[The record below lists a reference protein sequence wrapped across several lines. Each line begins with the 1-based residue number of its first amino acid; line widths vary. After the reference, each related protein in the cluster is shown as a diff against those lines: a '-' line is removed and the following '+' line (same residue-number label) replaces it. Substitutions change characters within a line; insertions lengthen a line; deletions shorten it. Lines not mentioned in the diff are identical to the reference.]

1 MGGEEDGRKPGEGEE
16 QERRMV
22 FERRYL
28 DAMAKR
34 VLVHGGV
41 MGSNIQKL
49 NLTAQDYGGPATE
62 GLNDYLAIVKPGVI
76 AGVHRAF
83 LAAGVDVIITCSFRA
98 NRITLAEYGLG
109 GRVLEVTTAAARLA
123 RSAADEFATPDQPRY
138 VIGTIG
144 PTGRLPSADDPE
156 LSNISFDE
164 LADIAREQAVGLIG
178 GGVDALVIETSQD
191 LLELKSAVAGIHSAF
206 AETGKRVPIQAQVT
220 LDTTGRMLLG
230 TDITAVAAIL
240 ERLPVEVIG
249 LNCSTGPE
257 HMREPVRY
265 LCEHTTKFVSVIPN
279 AGLPLNIDGRAVYT
293 LEPEP
298 FARGLAEFAESFG
311 ANVVG
316 GCCGTTPEHLRRLV
330 ELVGGKAPRPRT
342 VTPAPELASA
352 MRAVPMR
359 QVPPPLLIGERLNT
373 QGSRKVKELLLAEDF
388 ETLVRVGREQT
399 EGGAHALDV
408 CTALTERANEADL
421 MRRLV
426 HKLALSVDA
435 PLVIDSTEAA
445 VVEAAL
451 KAAPGRCL
459 INSINLEGGR
469 RRIDSYV
476 PLAKRHGAALIAL
489 TIDEQGMAKTAER
502 KLEIARRIHEIV
514 TGEFGL
520 ATEDLVFDLLT
531 FTLAT
536 GEEEYVRSAVETIEG
551 IRRVKQAL
559 PGAFVSLGVSN
570 VSFGLSPAARA
581 AVNSVFLY
589 HCVQAG
595 LDMAIVNPR
604 QITPYADIPARD
616 RELAEDL
623 IFARRPDALARLIAG
638 FEGAAVRAEAA
649 DESGRL
655 PLAER
660 IAWRVIHRKRENLEA
675 EIDALVQERLQAA
688 GRPAGAQLPN
698 PYSNRIA
705 VEILN
710 TILLPAMKQVGDMF
724 GKGELI
730 LPFVLQSAEAMKHA
744 VAHLEPY
751 LERSGGVTKGKLVL
765 ATVYGDVHDIGK
777 NLVKT
782 ILANNGFTV
791 VDLGKQVPVETIVAK
806 AAEEKADAI
815 GLSALLV
822 STSRQMPL
830 VVQELHRRNA
840 RTPVLIGGAAINR
853 SFGRR
858 ILFAETEQPYAGGVF
873 YCKDA
878 FAGLEAMER
887 LSDPA
892 RREAAIRENLREAQ
906 EDARPAPSRP
916 AAGADVRSEV
926 AGRRFTVPVPPKF
939 GACVLREMPLDLVLD
954 RLDRDE
960 LYRLSWGAK
969 NAHGEEW
976 ERIRRDFS
984 ARLQTMKR
992 EALRNPWLKPQ
1003 GVYGYFPAQSA
1014 GDDLIIY
1021 DPADA
1026 GAYAPR
1032 EITRFTFPRQP
1043 EQEHL
1048 CLADYFAPVD
1058 SGVMDLAVFQVV
1070 TVGREATARFE
1081 NLQAS
1086 DEYSEGYFLHG
1097 LAVQTAE
1104 AAAEYL
1110 HLTILREL
1118 DLPAGRGKRY
1128 SWGYPAIPSLEDHRK
1143 VFDLLPAEKEL
1154 GMALTPAFQL
1164 VPEQSTA
1171 AIVVHHPEAKYF
1183 VVPQAR
1189 RG

>member
-1 MGGEEDGRKPGEGEE
+1 MI
-16 QERRMV
+16 

-28 DAMAKR
+28 DALAQR

-49 NLTAQDYGGPATE
+49 NLTAEDYGGRVTE
-62 GLNDYLAIVKPGVI
+62 GLSDYLTLVKPSVI
-76 AGVHRAF
+76 TGVHRSF
-83 LAAGVDVIITCSFRA
+83 LEVGVDVIITCSFRA
-98 NRITLAEYGLG
+98 NRITLKEYGLEDKVHEIT
-109 GRVLEVTTAAARLA
+109 RAAATLA
-123 RSAADEFATPDQPRY
+123 RRAADEFSTSDKPRF
-138 VIGTIG
+138 VVGTIG
-144 PTGRLPSADDPE
+144 PTGKLPSSEDPE
-156 LSNISFDE
+156 LSNVSFDE
-164 LADIAREQAVGLIG
+164 LVDIAREQAVGLIEG
-178 GGVDALVIETSQD
+178 GSDAIVLETSQD
-191 LLELKSAVAGIHSAF
+191 LLELKASIFGAHKAF

-230 TDITAVAAIL
+230 TDITAVAAVL

-265 LCEHTTKFVSVIPN
+265 LGEHSAKFISAIPN
-279 AGLPLNIDGRAVYT
+279 AGMPLNIDGRAVYT

-298 FARGLAEFAESFG
+298 FARALAEFAEKFG

-316 GCCGTTPEHLRRLV
+316 GCCGTTPEHLKRLV
-330 ELVGGKAPRPRT
+330 ELVGGRPRLQRALT
-342 VTPAPELASA
+342 VAPELSSA
-352 MRAVPMR
+352 MRAVAMR
-359 QVPPPLLIGERLNT
+359 QSPPPLLIGERLNT
-373 QGSRKVKELLLAEDF
+373 QGSRKVKELLLAENF
-388 ETLVRVGREQT
+388 EALAQIGREQT

-408 CTALTERANEADL
+408 CTALTERADEADL
-421 MRRLV
+421 MGRLV

-435 PLVIDSTEAA
+435 PLVVDSTEAA
-445 VVEAAL
+445 VIEAAL
-451 KAAPGRCL
+451 KAAPGRC
-459 INSINLEGGR
+459 IVNSIHLEGGR
-469 RRIDSYV
+469 GRIDSYV
-476 PLAKRHGAALIAL
+476 PLAKAHGAALIAL

-502 KLEIARRIHEIV
+502 KLEAAHRIFEIV

-520 ATEDLVFDLLT
+520 APEDLIFDLLT

-536 GEEEYVRSAVETIEG
+536 GEEEFARSAIETIEG
-551 IRRVKQAL
+551 VRRLKQEL
-559 PGAFVSLGVSN
+559 PGVFTSLGVSN
-570 VSFGLSPAARA
+570 VSFGLAPAARA
-581 AVNSVFLY
+581 VLNSVFLY
-589 HCVQAG
+589 HCVKAG

-604 QITPYADIPARD
+604 QITPYADIPAPQ

-623 IFARRPDALARLIAG
+623 IFNRRNDALSRVIAA
-638 FEGAAVRAEAA
+638 FEGVAAKVEAPDEAA
-649 DESGRL
+649 GL

-660 IAWRVIHRKRENLEA
+660 IPWRIVHRKREHIEE
-675 EIDALVQERLQAA
+675 EIDALMAQRLRAA
-688 GRPAGAQLPN
+688 GKNADGPIPN
-698 PYSNRIA
+698 SESNRVA
-705 VEILN
+705 VDILN
-710 TILLPAMKQVGDMF
+710 TILLPAMKEVGDLF

-730 LPFVLQSAEAMKHA
+730 LPFVLQSAEVMKRA
-744 VAHLEPY
+744 VTHLERY
-751 LERSGGVTKGKLVL
+751 LEHAEGVTKGKMVL

-782 ILANNGFTV
+782 ILVNNGFTV
-791 VDLGKQVPVETIVAK
+791 IDLGKQVPVETIVAR
-806 AAEEKADAI
+806 AEEEKADAI

-830 VVQELHRRNA
+830 VVQELTRRGA

-853 SFGRR
+853 TFGRR
-858 ILFAETEQPYAGGVF
+858 ILFGQKHQPYPGGVF

-878 FAGLEAMER
+878 FEGLATMER
-887 LSDPA
+887 LRDPA
-892 RREAAIRENLREAQ
+892 AREEAIRANRTEAEEEKIFPPAALAPGAPLRSEAAAHRVPI
-906 EDARPAPSRP
+906 
-916 AAGADVRSEV
+916 
-926 AGRRFTVPVPPKF
+926 PVPPSY
-939 GACVLREMPLDLVLD
+939 GARVVRDMPLNEVFDC
-954 RLDRDE
+954 LDRDE

-969 NAHGEEW
+969 NMHGADWDRLRKEF
-976 ERIRRDFS
+976 D
-984 ARLQTMKR
+984 ARLEQMTR
-992 EALRNPWLKPQ
+992 EALRAPWLHPQ
-1003 GVYGYFPAQSA
+1003 GVYGCFPAQSA
-1014 GDDLIIY
+1014 GDALIVY
-1021 DPADA
+1021 DPASVPI
-1026 GAYAPR
+1026 GARR
-1032 EITRFTFPRQP
+1032 ELARFTFPRQP
-1043 EQEHL
+1043 EQERL

-1058 SGVMDLAVFQVV
+1058 SGLMDLAIFQVV

-1081 NLQAS
+1081 KLQSA

-1110 HLTILREL
+1110 HRRIRREL
-1118 DLPAGRGKRY
+1118 ALPADRGKRY

-1183 VVPQAR
+1183 TVPQAR

>member
-1 MGGEEDGRKPGEGEE
+1 
-16 QERRMV
+16 MV

-28 DAMAKR
+28 DALAQR

-49 NLTAQDYGGPATE
+49 NLTAGDYGGKATE
-62 GLNDYLAIVKPGVI
+62 GLNDYLALVKPSVI
-76 AGVHRAF
+76 TGVHRAF
-83 LAAGVDVIITCSFRA
+83 LEAGVDVIITCSFRA
-98 NRITLAEYGLG
+98 NRITLAEYGLRD
-109 GRVLEVTTAAARLA
+109 RVHEITRAAAQLA
-123 RSAADEFATPDQPRY
+123 RRAADEFSTPDRPRF

-144 PTGRLPSADDPE
+144 PTGKLPSADDPE

-164 LADIAREQAVGLIG
+164 LADIAREQAVGLIEG
-178 GGVDALVIETSQD
+178 GSDAIVIETSQD
-191 LLELKSAVAGIHSAF
+191 LVEVKSAVSGIHRAF
-206 AETGKRVPIQAQVT
+206 VETGKRIPIQAQVT

-230 TDITAVAAIL
+230 TDITAVTAVL
-240 ERLPVEVIG
+240 ERLPVEIVG

-265 LCEHTTKFVSVIPN
+265 LCEHTSKFVSVIPN
-279 AGLPLNIDGRAVYT
+279 AGVPLNVDGHAVYT

-298 FARGLAEFAESFG
+298 FARDLAEFAEKFG
-311 ANVVG
+311 ANIVG
-316 GCCGTTPEHLRRLV
+316 GCCGTTPQHLARLV
-330 ELVGGKAPRPRT
+330 ERVGGKPPLPRP
-342 VTPAPELASA
+342 VTPVPELASA

-373 QGSRKVKELLLAEDF
+373 QGSRKVKELLMAEDF
-388 ETLVRVGREQT
+388 DALTRIGCEQT
-399 EGGAHALDV
+399 EGGAHTLDI
-408 CTALTERANEADL
+408 CTALTERADEADL
-421 MRRLV
+421 MRTLV
-426 HKLALSVDA
+426 HKIALAVDA

-469 RRIDSYV
+469 QRIDSYV
-476 PLAKRHGAALIAL
+476 PLAKAHGAALIAL

-502 KLEIARRIHEIV
+502 KLAVARRIHDIV
-514 TGEFGL
+514 TGEFGMKP
-520 ATEDLVFDLLT
+520 EDLVFDLLT

-536 GEEEYVRSAVETIEG
+536 GEEEFARSAIETLEG
-551 IRRVKQAL
+551 IRQVREAL
-559 PGAFVSLGVSN
+559 PGVFLSLGVSN
-570 VSFGLSPAARA
+570 VSFGLAPAARA
-581 AVNSVFLY
+581 VLNSVFLY
-589 HCVQAG
+589 HCVRAG

-604 QITPYADIPARD
+604 QITPYADIPARE

-638 FEGAAVRAEAA
+638 FEGATAKAEGP
-649 DESGRL
+649 DESARL
-655 PLAER
+655 PLPER
-660 IAWRVIHRKRENLEA
+660 IPWRILHRKREHMEE
-675 EIDALVQERLQAA
+675 EIDELMAERLHAA
-688 GRPAGAQLPN
+688 GVAAGAAVPN
-698 PYSNRIA
+698 PDSNRLA

-710 TILLPAMKQVGDMF
+710 AILLPAMKEVGDLF

-730 LPFVLQSAEAMKHA
+730 LPFVLQSAEVMKRA
-744 VAHLEPY
+744 VTHLERY
-751 LERSGGVTKGKLVL
+751 LERAEGVTKGKLIL

-791 VDLGKQVPVETIVAK
+791 IDLGKQVPVETIVTR

-830 VVQELHRRNA
+830 VVQELQRRGA

-858 ILFAETEQPYAGGVF
+858 ILFAEEHQPYAGGVF

-878 FAGLEAMER
+878 FEGLSAMER
-887 LSDPA
+887 LRDPA
-892 RREAAIRENLREAQ
+892 LREEAIRTNRIEA
-906 EDARPAPSRP
+906 EEETRPAKAAP
-916 AAGADVRSEV
+916 AAGAVGRSEV
-926 AGRRFTVPVPPKF
+926 AARRVPVPVPPKF
-939 GACVLREMPLDLVLD
+939 GVKVVREMPLNLVFE

-976 ERIRRDFS
+976 ELLKKEFS
-984 ARLQTMKR
+984 SRLQAMKR
-992 EALRNPWLKPQ
+992 EAIKNPWLKPQ
-1003 GVYGYFPAQSA
+1003 GLYGYFPAQSA
-1014 GDDLIIY
+1014 GDELIVY
-1021 DPADA
+1021 DPASA
-1026 GAYAPR
+1026 GGKPR
-1032 EITRFTFPRQP
+1032 ELARFTFPRQP
-1043 EQEHL
+1043 EQERL
-1048 CLADYFAPVD
+1048 SLADYFAPVD
-1058 SGVMDLAVFQVV
+1058 SGVMDLAAFQVV
-1070 TVGREATARFE
+1070 TVGREATARLE
-1081 NLQAS
+1081 KLQAS

-1110 HLTILREL
+1110 HQLIRNELRI
-1118 DLPAGRGKRY
+1118 PADRGKRY
-1128 SWGYPAIPSLEDHRK
+1128 SWGYPAIPSIEDHRK

-1154 GMALTPAFQL
+1154 GMSLTPAFQL
-1164 VPEQSTA
+1164 IPEQSTA
-1171 AIVVHHPEAKYF
+1171 AIIVHHPEAKYF
-1183 VVPQAR
+1183 MVPQAR

>member
-1 MGGEEDGRKPGEGEE
+1 MI
-16 QERRMV
+16 
-22 FERRYL
+22 FERKYL
-28 DAMAKR
+28 DAMAKH

-49 NLTAQDYGGPATE
+49 NLTAEDYGGKATE
-62 GLNDYLAIVKPGVI
+62 GLNDYLALVNPSVI
-76 AGVHRAF
+76 TGVHRAF
-83 LAAGVDVIITCSFRA
+83 LEAGVDVIITCSFRA
-98 NRITLAEYGLG
+98 NRITLREYGLQD
-109 GRVLEVTTAAARLA
+109 RVLAITRAAARLA
-123 RSAADEFATPDQPRY
+123 RRAADEFSTPEKPRF

-144 PTGRLPSADDPE
+144 PTGKLPSADDPE
-156 LSNISFDE
+156 LSNISYDE
-164 LADIAREQAVGLIG
+164 LADIAREQAVGLIEG
-178 GGVDALVIETSQD
+178 GSDAIMIETSQD
-191 LLELKSAVAGIHSAF
+191 LVELRSAITGVHTAF
-206 AETGKRVPIQAQVT
+206 GQIGKRVPIQAQVT

-230 TDITAVAAIL
+230 TDITAVAAVL
-240 ERLPVEVIG
+240 ERLPVEIIG

-265 LCEHTTKFVSVIPN
+265 LCEHTSKFVSVIPN
-279 AGLPLNIDGRAVYT
+279 AGVPLNVDGEAVYT

-298 FARGLAEFAESFG
+298 FARDLAEFAEKYG
-311 ANVVG
+311 ANIVG
-316 GCCGTTPEHLRRLV
+316 GCCGTTPRHLARLV
-330 ELVGGKAPRPRT
+330 ERVGGKPPLPRP
-342 VTPAPELASA
+342 VKPIPELASA

-359 QVPPPLLIGERLNT
+359 QIPPPLLIGERLNS

-388 ETLVRVGREQT
+388 DALTRIGCEQT
-399 EGGAHALDV
+399 EGGAHTLDI
-408 CTALTERANEADL
+408 CTALTERADEAEL
-421 MRRLV
+421 MRVLV
-426 HKLALSVDA
+426 HKVALAVDA

-469 RRIDSYV
+469 QRIDAYV
-476 PLAKRHGAALIAL
+476 PLAKAHGAALIAL

-502 KLEIARRIHEIV
+502 KLAVARRIHDIV
-514 TGEFGL
+514 TGEFGMKPG
-520 ATEDLVFDLLT
+520 DLVFDLLT

-536 GEEEYVRSAVETIEG
+536 GEKEFTRSAIETLEG
-551 IRRVKQAL
+551 IRRVKAAL
-559 PGAFVSLGVSN
+559 PGTFLSLGVSN
-570 VSFGLSPAARA
+570 VSFGLAPAARA
-581 AVNSVFLY
+581 VLNSVFLY

-604 QITPYADIPARD
+604 QITPYADIPERD

-623 IFARRPDALARLIAG
+623 IFAKRPDALAHLIAG
-638 FEGAAVRAEAA
+638 FEGATAKAEGP
-649 DESGRL
+649 DESARL

-660 IAWRVIHRKRENLEA
+660 IPWRILHRKREHMEE
-675 EIDALVQERLQAA
+675 EIDGLMAERLRAA
-688 GRPAGAQLPN
+688 GIAEGAAAPN
-698 PYSNRIA
+698 PDSNRIA

-710 TILLPAMKQVGDMF
+710 TILLPAMKEVGELF

-730 LPFVLQSAEAMKHA
+730 LPFVLQSAEVMKRA
-744 VAHLEPY
+744 VTHLERF
-751 LERSGGVTKGKLVL
+751 LERAEGVTKGKLIL

-782 ILANNGFTV
+782 ILSNNGFTV
-791 VDLGKQVPVETIVAK
+791 VDLGKQVPVETIVAR

-830 VVQELHRRNA
+830 VVQELHRRGA

-858 ILFAETEQPYAGGVF
+858 ILFAEEHQPYAGGVF

-878 FAGLEAMER
+878 FEGLSLMESLR
-887 LSDPA
+887 DPA
-892 RREAAIRENLREAQ
+892 LREAAIHTNIIEA
-906 EDARPAPSRP
+906 EDDDRPAKLSPAASRP
-916 AAGADVRSEV
+916 PRSEV
-926 AGRRFTVPVPPKF
+926 AARRVPVPVPPMF
-939 GACVLREMPLDLVLD
+939 GVKVVREMPLNLVLE

-976 ERIRRDFS
+976 ERLKKEFS
-984 ARLQTMKR
+984 SRLQAMKH
-992 EALRNPWLKPQ
+992 EALRDPWLRPQ

-1014 GDDLIIY
+1014 GDELVVY
-1021 DPADA
+1021 DPASA
-1026 GAYAPR
+1026 GGKPR
-1032 EITRFTFPRQP
+1032 ELTRFTFPRQP
-1043 EQEHL
+1043 EQERL

-1058 SGVMDLAVFQVV
+1058 SGVMDLVVFQVA
-1070 TVGREATARFE
+1070 TVGRAATARLE
-1081 NLQAS
+1081 KLQAS

-1104 AAAEYL
+1104 AVAEYL
-1110 HLTILREL
+1110 HQLIRNEL
-1118 DLPAGRGKRY
+1118 AIPADRGKRY

-1154 GMALTPAFQL
+1154 GMSLTPAFQL
-1164 VPEQSTA
+1164 IPEQSTA
-1171 AIVVHHPEAKYF
+1171 AIIVHHPEAKYF
-1183 VVPQAR
+1183 MVPQAR

>member
-1 MGGEEDGRKPGEGEE
+1 
-16 QERRMV
+16 MV
-22 FERRYL
+22 FERGYL
-28 DAMAKR
+28 DALVKR

-49 NLTAQDYGGPATE
+49 NLSAEDYGGRATE
-62 GLNDYLAIVKPGVI
+62 GLNDYLVLVKPAVI
-76 AGVHRAF
+76 TGVHRAF
-83 LAAGVDVIITCSFRA
+83 LEAGVDVIITCSFRA
-98 NRITLAEYGLG
+98 NRITLAEYGLQ
-109 GRVLEVTTAAARLA
+109 GRVHEITLAAARLA
-123 RSAADEFATPDQPRY
+123 RRAADEFSAPERPRF
-138 VIGTIG
+138 VIGAIG
-144 PTGRLPSADDPE
+144 PTGKLPSADDPE

-164 LADIAREQAVGLIG
+164 LADIAREQAVGLIEG
-178 GGVDALVIETSQD
+178 GSDALVIETSQD
-191 LLELKSAVAGIHSAF
+191 LLELKSAVAGIQKAF
-206 AETGKRVPIQAQVT
+206 METGKRVPIQAQVT

-230 TDITAVAAIL
+230 TDITAVTAVL
-240 ERLPVEVIG
+240 ERMPVEVVG

-265 LCEHTTKFVSVIPN
+265 LCEHTSKFVAVIPN
-279 AGLPLNIDGRAVYT
+279 AGVPLNVHGQAVYT

-298 FARGLAEFAESFG
+298 FSRDLAAFAEKFG
-311 ANVVG
+311 ANIVG
-316 GCCGTTPEHLRRLV
+316 GCCGTTPEHLARLV
-330 ELVGGKAPRPRT
+330 ERVGGKPPLPRAVQP
-342 VTPAPELASA
+342 VPELASA

-359 QVPPPLLIGERLNT
+359 QIPAPLLIGERLNT
-373 QGSRKVKELLLAEDF
+373 QGSRKVKELLMAEDF
-388 ETLVRVGREQT
+388 DVLTQIGREQT
-399 EGGAHALDV
+399 ESGAHALDV
-408 CTALTERANEADL
+408 CTALTERADEAGL
-421 MRRLV
+421 MGRLV
-426 HKLALSVDA
+426 HKIALTVDA
-435 PLVIDSTEAA
+435 PLVVDSTEAA

-469 RRIDSYV
+469 GRIDDYV
-476 PLAKRHGAALIAL
+476 PLAKAHGAALIAL

-502 KLEIARRIHEIV
+502 KLEVARRIHGIV
-514 TGEFGL
+514 TGEFGM
-520 ATEDLVFDLLT
+520 ASEDLVFDLLT

-536 GEEEYVRSAVETIEG
+536 GEEEFARSALETIEG
-551 IRRVKQAL
+551 IRLVKQAL
-559 PGAFVSLGVSN
+559 PGTFVSLGVSN
-570 VSFGLSPAARA
+570 LSFGLAPAARA
-581 AVNSVFLY
+581 VLNSIFLY

-604 QITPYADIPARD
+604 QITPYADIPVRE

-638 FEGAAVRAEAA
+638 FEGASAKAEGP
-649 DESGRL
+649 DESARMA
-655 PLAER
+655 LAER
-660 IAWRVIHRKRENLEA
+660 IPWRILHRKREHMEE
-675 EIDALVQERLQAA
+675 EIDSLMAERLRAA
-688 GRPAGAQLPN
+688 GASVEEPIPN
-698 PYSNRIA
+698 PDSNRIA
-705 VEILN
+705 VDVLN
-710 TILLPAMKQVGDMF
+710 NLLLPAMKEVGDLF

-730 LPFVLQSAEAMKHA
+730 LPFVLQSAEVMKRA
-744 VAHLEPY
+744 VTHLERY
-751 LERSGGVTKGKLVL
+751 LIRAEGVTKGKLVL

-791 VDLGKQVPVETIVAK
+791 IDLGKQVPVETIVAK

-830 VVQELHRRNA
+830 VVQELHRKGA
-840 RTPVLIGGAAINR
+840 RTPVLVGGAAINR

-858 ILFAETEQPYAGGVF
+858 ILFAEEQQPYAGGVF

-878 FAGLEAMER
+878 FEGLSTMER
-887 LSDPA
+887 LRDPA
-892 RREAAIRENLREAQ
+892 QREETIRANRIEA
-906 EDARPAPSRP
+906 EEESHPAKFAP
-916 AAGADVRSEV
+916 AAGV
-926 AGRRFTVPVPPKF
+926 AAHAGAAARRVPIPVPPSY
-939 GACVLREMPLDLVLD
+939 GVRVVRDLPLNLVLE

-969 NAHGEEW
+969 STHGAEW
-976 ERIRRDFS
+976 EKLRREFDD
-984 ARLQTMKR
+984 RLKAMKR
-992 EALRNPWLKPQ
+992 DALQNPWLRPQ

-1014 GDDLIIY
+1014 GDELIIY
-1021 DPADA
+1021 DPASA
-1026 GAYAPR
+1026 GKSAPR
-1032 EITRFTFPRQP
+1032 EIARFAFPRQP

-1048 CLADYFAPVD
+1048 CLADYFAPVE

-1070 TVGREATARFE
+1070 TVGREASVRFE
-1081 NLQAS
+1081 KLQSA

-1110 HLTILREL
+1110 HQVIRNEL
-1118 DLPAGRGKRY
+1118 SIPADRGKRY
-1128 SWGYPAIPSLEDHRK
+1128 SWGYPAIPLLEDHRK

-1154 GMALTPAFQL
+1154 GMSLTPAFQL

-1171 AIVVHHPEAKYF
+1171 AIVVHHPDARYF
-1183 VVPQAR
+1183 VIPQPR

>member
-1 MGGEEDGRKPGEGEE
+1 MI
-16 QERRMV
+16 
-22 FERRYL
+22 FERKYL
-28 DAMAKR
+28 DAMAER

-49 NLTAQDYGGPATE
+49 NLSAEDYGGKATE
-62 GLNDYLAIVKPGVI
+62 GLNDYLAIVKPSVI
-76 AGVHRAF
+76 TGVHRAF
-83 LAAGVDVIITCSFRA
+83 LEAGVDVIITCSFRA
-98 NRITLAEYGLG
+98 NRITLKEYGLQD
-109 GRVLEVTTAAARLA
+109 RVLEITRAAARLA
-123 RSAADEFATPDQPRY
+123 RRAADEFSTPERPRF

-144 PTGRLPSADDPE
+144 PTGKLPSSDDPE

-164 LADIAREQAVGLIG
+164 LADIAREQAVGLIEG
-178 GGVDALVIETSQD
+178 GSDAIVLETSQD
-191 LLELKSAVAGIHSAF
+191 LVELRSAIFGVQAAF

-230 TDITAVAAIL
+230 TDITAVAAVL
-240 ERLPVEVIG
+240 ERLPVEIVG

-265 LCEHTTKFVSVIPN
+265 LCGHSAKYVSVVPN
-279 AGLPLNIDGRAVYT
+279 AGVPLNVDGRAVYA

-298 FARGLAEFAESFG
+298 FARDLAEFAISYG

-316 GCCGTTPEHLRRLV
+316 GCCGTTPAHLARLV
-330 ELVGGKAPRPRT
+330 ELVGGRPPRARA
-342 VTPAPELASA
+342 VRPAPELASA
-352 MRAVPMR
+352 MRSVPMR

-373 QGSRKVKELLLAEDF
+373 QGSRKVKGLLLAEDF
-388 ETLVRVGREQT
+388 DALVQIGREQT

-408 CTALTERANEADL
+408 CTALTERADEADL

-426 HKLALSVDA
+426 HKLAQTVDA
-435 PLVIDSTEAA
+435 PLVVDSTEAA
-445 VVEAAL
+445 AVEAAL
-451 KAAPGRCL
+451 QAAPGRCL

-469 RRIDSYV
+469 KRIDSYA
-476 PLAKRHGAALIAL
+476 PLAKRYGAALIAL

-502 KLEIARRIHEIV
+502 KLEIACRIHEII

-520 ATEDLVFDLLT
+520 ASEDLVFDLLT

-536 GEEEYVRSAVETIEG
+536 GEEEFARSAIETIEG
-551 IRRVKQAL
+551 IRRVKEAL
-559 PGAFVSLGVSN
+559 PGSFLSLGVSN
-570 VSFGLSPAARA
+570 VSFGLAPAARA
-581 AVNSVFLY
+581 ALNSVFLF

-604 QITPYADIPARD
+604 QITPYADIPAGERG
-616 RELAEDL
+616 LAEDL

-638 FEGAAVRAEAA
+638 FEGAVVQAEGP
-649 DESGRL
+649 DESARL

-660 IAWRVIHRKRENLEA
+660 IPWRIVHRKRENLEE
-675 EIDALVQERLQAA
+675 EIDALAAERLRAA
-688 GRPAGAQLPN
+688 GIPDGRPLPN
-698 PYSNRIA
+698 PDSNRIA

-710 TILLPAMKQVGDMF
+710 TVLLPAMKEVGDLF

-730 LPFVLQSAEAMKHA
+730 LPFVLQSAEVMKRA
-744 VAHLEPY
+744 VTQLERY
-751 LERSGGVTKGKLVL
+751 LERTGGVTKGKLVL

-791 VDLGKQVPVETIVAK
+791 VDLGKQVPVETIVEAAAK
-806 AAEEKADAI
+806 EGADAI

-830 VVQELHRRNA
+830 VVQELDRRGA

-858 ILFAETEQPYAGGVF
+858 ILFVEERRPYAGGVF

-878 FAGLEAMER
+878 FEGLDAMER
-887 LSDPA
+887 LRDPA
-892 RREAAIRENLREAQ
+892 RREETIRANRAEA
-906 EDARPAPSRP
+906 ESEKRPATVS
-916 AAGADVRSEV
+916 ADAGTPPRSET
-926 AGRRFTVPVPPKF
+926 AAHRAPIPVPPSY
-939 GACVLREMPLDLVLD
+939 GVRVMREMPLELVLE

-976 ERIRRDFS
+976 ERLKREFS
-984 ARLQTMKR
+984 SRLQTMIHA
-992 EALRNPWLKPQ
+992 ALRDPWLRPQ
-1003 GVYGYFPAQSA
+1003 GMYGYFPAQSE
-1014 GDDLIIY
+1014 GNDLIVY
-1021 DPADA
+1021 DPASAKDP
-1026 GAYAPR
+1026 APR
-1032 EITRFTFPRQP
+1032 ALVRFTFPRQP
-1043 EQEHL
+1043 EQERL

-1081 NLQAS
+1081 RLQAS
-1086 DEYSEGYFLHG
+1086 DRYSDGYFLHG

-1110 HLTILREL
+1110 HQIIRNEL
-1118 DLPAGRGKRY
+1118 GMRADQGKRY

-1154 GMALTPAFQL
+1154 GMSLTPAFQL

-1183 VVPQAR
+1183 LVPQAR

>member
-1 MGGEEDGRKPGEGEE
+1 MI
-16 QERRMV
+16 
-22 FERRYL
+22 FERKYL
-28 DAMAKR
+28 DALAQR

-49 NLTAQDYGGPATE
+49 NLTAEDYGGRATE
-62 GLNDYLAIVKPGVI
+62 GLNDYLALVNPSVI
-76 AGVHRAF
+76 TGVHRAF
-83 LAAGVDVIITCSFRA
+83 LEVGVDVIITCSFRA
-98 NRITLAEYGLG
+98 NRITLKEYGLQG
-109 GRVLEVTTAAARLA
+109 KVHEITLAAARFA
-123 RSAADEFATPDQPRY
+123 RQAADEFSTASKPRF

-144 PTGRLPSADDPE
+144 PTGKLPSADDPE

-164 LADIAREQAVGLIG
+164 LADIAREQAVGLIEG
-178 GGVDALVIETSQD
+178 GSDAIVLETSQD
-191 LLELKSAVAGIHSAF
+191 LLELKASICGVQKAF

-230 TDITAVAAIL
+230 TDITAVAAVL

-265 LCEHTTKFVSVIPN
+265 LCEHSAKFISVIPN

-298 FARGLAEFAESFG
+298 FARELADFAATFG

-316 GCCGTTPEHLRRLV
+316 GCCGTTPAHLRRLV
-330 ELVGGKAPRPRT
+330 ELVGGRPRLQRAAK
-342 VTPAPELASA
+342 PAPELASA
-352 MRAVPMR
+352 MRATAMR
-359 QVPPPLLIGERLNT
+359 QTPPPLLIGERLNA
-373 QGSRKVKELLLAEDF
+373 QGSRKVKELMLAENFDAL
-388 ETLVRVGREQT
+388 TQTGCDQT

-408 CTALTERANEADL
+408 ATALTERADEADL

-426 HKLALSVDA
+426 HRLALAVDA

-445 VVEAAL
+445 VIEAAL
-451 KAAPGRCL
+451 QAAPGRC
-459 INSINLEGGR
+459 IVNSINLEGGR
-469 RRIDSYV
+469 RRIDSFV
-476 PLAKRHGAALIAL
+476 PLAKAHGAALIAL
-489 TIDEQGMAKTAER
+489 TIDEQGMAKSADR
-502 KLEIARRIHEIV
+502 KLEVARRIHAIV

-520 ATEDLVFDLLT
+520 APEDLIFDLLT

-536 GEEEYVRSAVETIEG
+536 GEEEYARSAIETIEG

-559 PGAFVSLGVSN
+559 PGVFTSLGVSN
-570 VSFGLSPAARA
+570 VSFGLAPAARA
-581 AVNSVFLY
+581 VLNSVFLY

-623 IFARRPDALARLIAG
+623 IFAHRDDALARLIAA
-638 FEGAAVRAEAA
+638 FEGVAAKAEAP
-649 DESGRL
+649 DEAAGL
-655 PLAER
+655 ELAER
-660 IAWRVIHRKRENLEA
+660 IPWRIVHRKREHIEE
-675 EIDALVQERLQAA
+675 EIDALMAERVKQV
-688 GRPAGAQLPN
+688 GASNIPPIPN
-698 PYSNRIA
+698 ADSNRAA

-710 TILLPAMKQVGDMF
+710 GILLPAMKEVGDLF

-730 LPFVLQSAEAMKHA
+730 LPFVLQSAEVMKRA
-744 VAHLEPY
+744 VTHLERY
-751 LERSGGVTKGKLVL
+751 LQRAEGVTKGKMVL

-782 ILANNGFTV
+782 ILTNNGFTV
-791 VDLGKQVPVETIVAK
+791 VDLGKQVPVETIVAR

-830 VVQELHRRNA
+830 VVQELQRRGA

-853 SFGRR
+853 TFGRR
-858 ILFAETEQPYAGGVF
+858 ILFAQERQPYAGGVF

-878 FAGLEAMER
+878 FEGLETMEKLR
-887 LSDPA
+887 DPA
-892 RREAAIRENLREAQ
+892 AREEAIRTNRAEAEEEN
-906 EDARPAPSRP
+906 RPVPFATAPHAP
-916 AAGADVRSEV
+916 DRSEV
-926 AGRRFTVPVPPKF
+926 AARRVPVPVPPSY
-939 GACVLREMPLDLVLD
+939 GPRVVGEMPLSEVFDC
-954 RLDRDE
+954 LDRDE

-969 NAHGEEW
+969 NAHGAEW
-976 ERIRRDFS
+976 ERLRKQFDD
-984 ARLQTMKR
+984 RLAKMER
-992 EALRNPWLKPQ
+992 EALREKWLRPQ
-1003 GVYGYFPAQSA
+1003 GAYGYFPAQSA
-1014 GDDLIIY
+1014 GDDLIVY
-1021 DPADA
+1021 DPASIGKA
-1026 GAYAPR
+1026 APR
-1032 EITRFTFPRQP
+1032 ELARFTFPRQP
-1043 EQEHL
+1043 EQERL

-1058 SGVMDLAVFQVV
+1058 SGVMDLAIFQVV
-1070 TVGREATARFE
+1070 TVGREATARIE
-1081 NLQAS
+1081 KLQTA
-1086 DEYSEGYFLHG
+1086 DEYSEGYYLHG

-1110 HLTILREL
+1110 HRMIRHEL
-1118 DLPAGRGKRY
+1118 GMPADRGKRY
-1128 SWGYPAIPSLEDHRK
+1128 SWGYPAVPALEDHRK
-1143 VFDLLPAEKEL
+1143 VFDLLPVEKGL

>member
-1 MGGEEDGRKPGEGEE
+1 
-16 QERRMV
+16 MV

-28 DAMAKR
+28 DALAQR

-49 NLTAQDYGGPATE
+49 NLTAQDYGGGKTE
-62 GLNDYLAIVKPGVI
+62 GLNDYLTLVKPEVI
-76 AGVHRAF
+76 TGVHRAF
-83 LAAGVDVIITCSFRA
+83 LEAGVDVIITCSFRA
-98 NRITLAEYGLG
+98 NRITLAEYGLA
-109 GRVLEVTTAAARLA
+109 GRVFEITTAAARLA
-123 RSAADEFATPDQPRY
+123 RAAADEFSTPAQPRY
-138 VIGTIG
+138 VVGTIG
-144 PTGRLPSADDPE
+144 PTGKLPSADDPE
-156 LSNISFDE
+156 LSNITFAE

-178 GGVDALVIETSQD
+178 GGVDAIVVETSQD
-191 LLELKSAVAGIHSAF
+191 LVELKSAVAGIRAAF
-206 AETGKRVPIQAQVT
+206 AETGTRVPIQAQVT

-230 TDITAVAAIL
+230 SDVSAVAAVL
-240 ERLPVEVIG
+240 ERLPIEIAG

-265 LCEHTTKFVSVIPN
+265 LCEHTTKYVSAVPN
-279 AGLPLNIDGRAVYT
+279 AGLPLNVDGRAVYT

-298 FARGLAEFAESFG
+298 FARGLAEFAGEFG
-311 ANVVG
+311 ANIVG
-316 GCCGTTPEHLRRLV
+316 GCCGTTPDHLRRLV
-330 ELVGGKAPRPRT
+330 ELVGGRPPLPRK

-352 MRAVPMR
+352 MRSVPLR
-359 QVPPPLLIGERLNT
+359 QDPPPLLIGERLNT

-388 ETLVRVGREQT
+388 DALVRIGCEQV

-408 CTALTERANEADL
+408 CTALTEKANEADL

-426 HKLALSVDA
+426 HKLALAVDA

-451 KAAPGRCL
+451 RAAPGRCL

-469 RRIDSYV
+469 GRIDAYV
-476 PLAKRHGAALIAL
+476 PLAREHGAALIAL

-502 KLEIARRIHEIV
+502 KVAVARRIHDIV

-520 ATEDLVFDLLT
+520 ASEDLVFDLLT

-536 GEEEYVRSAVETIEG
+536 GDEEFVRSAVETIDG
-551 IRRVKQAL
+551 IRRVKAAL
-559 PGAFVSLGVSN
+559 PNAFVSLGVSN
-570 VSFGLSPAARA
+570 VSFGLAPAARA

-604 QITPYADIPARD
+604 QITPYADIPPHE

-623 IFARRPDALARLIAG
+623 IFARRPDALARVIEG
-638 FEGAAVRAEAA
+638 FAGAAVRAEAA

-655 PLAER
+655 PLPER
-660 IAWRVIHRKRENLEA
+660 IAWRIVRRKREHLAE
-675 EIDALVQERLQAA
+675 EIDALVRGRLEAA
-688 GRPAGAQLPN
+688 GKPADAPVPN
-698 PYSNRIA
+698 ADSDRIA

-730 LPFVLQSAEAMKHA
+730 LPFVLQSAEAMKQA
-744 VAHLEPY
+744 VGCLEKY
-751 LERSGGVTKGKLVL
+751 LERSAGVAKGKLVL

-782 ILANNGFTV
+782 ILANNGYAV
-791 VDLGKQVPVETIVAK
+791 VDLGKQVPVETIVDR

-830 VVQELHRRNA
+830 VVQELHRRKA

-853 SFGRR
+853 AFGRR
-858 ILFAETEQPYAGGVF
+858 IVFAEPAQPYAGGVF

-878 FAGLEAMER
+878 FDGLAAMER

-892 RREAAIRENLREAQ
+892 RRGEAIREILAEA
-906 EDARPAPSRP
+906 EEGARPAAP
-916 AAGADVRSEV
+916 AAAAGVRSE
-926 AGRRFTVPVPPKF
+926 AAAHRARVPVPPRY
-939 GACVLREMPLDLVLD
+939 GVTVVREMPLDLVLE

-960 LYRLSWGAK
+960 LFRLSWGAK
-969 NAHGEEW
+969 NAHGAEW
-976 ERIRRDFS
+976 EKIRRDFS
-984 ARLQTMKR
+984 ARLQTMER
-992 EALRNPWLKPQ
+992 EALRERWLNPQ

-1014 GDDLIIY
+1014 GDELVVY
-1021 DPADA
+1021 DPA
-1026 GAYAPR
+1026 GAASGALH
-1032 EITRFTFPRQP
+1032 EIARFTFPRQP

-1081 NLQAS
+1081 RLQAA
-1086 DEYSEGYFLHG
+1086 DEYSQGYFLHG

-1110 HLTILREL
+1110 HQIVRREL
-1118 DLPAGRGKRY
+1118 GLPADRGKRY
-1128 SWGYPAIPSLEDHRK
+1128 SWGFPAIPNLEDHRK

-1183 VVPQAR
+1183 AVPQAR

>member
-1 MGGEEDGRKPGEGEE
+1 MIYERK
-16 QERRMV
+16 
-22 FERRYL
+22 YL
-28 DAMAKR
+28 DALASH

-49 NLTAQDYGGPATE
+49 NLTAEDYGGRATE
-62 GLNDYLAIVKPGVI
+62 GLNDYLTLVKPAVI
-76 AGVHRAF
+76 TGVHRAF
-83 LAAGVDVIITCSFRA
+83 LEAGVDVIITCSFRA
-98 NRITLAEYGLG
+98 NRITLKEYGLEDKVHEIT
-109 GRVLEVTTAAARLA
+109 RAAARLA
-123 RSAADEFATPDQPRY
+123 RQAADEFSTAAHPRF

-144 PTGRLPSADDPE
+144 PTGKLPSADDPE

-164 LADIAREQAVGLIG
+164 LADIAREQAVGLIEG
-178 GGVDALVIETSQD
+178 GSDAIVLETSQD
-191 LLELKSAVAGIHSAF
+191 LLELKASIFGLQKAF

-220 LDTTGRMLLG
+220 LDTAGRMLLG
-230 TDITAVAAIL
+230 TDITAVAAVL

-265 LCEHTTKFVSVIPN
+265 LCEHTAKFVSVIPN

-298 FARGLAEFAESFG
+298 FARELAGFAEKYG

-316 GCCGTTPEHLRRLV
+316 GCCGTTPAHLQRLV
-330 ELVGGKAPRPRT
+330 ELVGGMARRPRAGKA
-342 VTPAPELASA
+342 APELASA
-352 MRAVPMR
+352 MRAVSMR
-359 QVPPPLLIGERLNT
+359 QIPAPLLIGERLNA
-373 QGSRKVKELLLAEDF
+373 QGSRKVKELMLAENFDA
-388 ETLVRVGREQT
+388 LVQTGCDQT

-408 CTALTERANEADL
+408 ATALTERADEADL
-421 MRRLV
+421 MRRMV
-426 HKLALSVDA
+426 HKLALAVDA

-451 KAAPGRCL
+451 KAAPGRC
-459 INSINLEGGR
+459 IVNSINLEGGR

-476 PLAKRHGAALIAL
+476 PLARSHGAALIAL
-489 TIDEQGMAKTAER
+489 TIDEQGMAKSADR
-502 KLEIARRIHEIV
+502 KLEVARRIFKIV

-520 ATEDLVFDLLT
+520 APEDLIFDLLT

-536 GEEEYVRSAVETIEG
+536 GQEEFARSAVETIEG
-551 IRRVKQAL
+551 VRRLKQEL
-559 PGAFVSLGVSN
+559 PGVFTSLGVSN
-570 VSFGLSPAARA
+570 VSFGLTPAARA
-581 AVNSVFLY
+581 VLNSVFLY
-589 HCVQAG
+589 HCVKAG

-604 QITPYADIPARD
+604 QITPYADIPAAE

-623 IFARRPDALARLIAG
+623 IFARRADALARLISA
-638 FEGAAVRAEAA
+638 FEGVSAKAEAA
-649 DESGRL
+649 EESAGL

-660 IAWRVIHRKRENLEA
+660 IPWRIVHRKREHIEE
-675 EIDALVQERLQAA
+675 EIDALMAQRLGKPSAA
-688 GRPAGAQLPN
+688 SSIPN
-698 PYSNRIA
+698 ADSNRAA

-710 TILLPAMKQVGDMF
+710 TLLLPAMKEVGDLF

-730 LPFVLQSAEAMKHA
+730 LPFVLQSAEVMKRA
-744 VAHLEPY
+744 VTHLEKF
-751 LERSGGVTKGKLVL
+751 LERAEGVTKGKMVL

-782 ILANNGFTV
+782 ILVNNGFTV
-791 VDLGKQVPVETIVAK
+791 VDLGKQVPVETIVAR
-806 AAEEKADAI
+806 AAEEQADAI

-830 VVQELHRRNA
+830 VVQELQRRGA

-853 SFGRR
+853 TFGRR
-858 ILFAETEQPYAGGVF
+858 ILFAAEHQPYAGGVF

-878 FAGLEAMER
+878 FEGLAMMEKLRNPAER
-887 LSDPA
+887 ED
-892 RREAAIRENLREAQ
+892 AIRANRAEA
-906 EDARPAPSRP
+906 EEESVSPPAAPAPSALP
-916 AAGADVRSEV
+916 RSETAAHRV
-926 AGRRFTVPVPPKF
+926 PIPVPPFF
-939 GACVLREMPLDLVLD
+939 GARVVGEMPLTDVFD
-954 RLDRDE
+954 CLDRDE

-969 NAHGEEW
+969 NTHGADW
-976 ERIRRDFS
+976 ERLQKEFDS
-984 ARLQTMKR
+984 RLQRMQR
-992 EALRNPWLKPQ
+992 EALRERWLRPQ

-1014 GDDLIIY
+1014 GDTLIVY
-1021 DPADA
+1021 DPATI
-1026 GAYAPR
+1026 GTGAPR
-1032 EITRFTFPRQP
+1032 ELARFTFPRQP
-1043 EQEHL
+1043 EQERL
-1048 CLADYFAPVD
+1048 CVADYFAPVG
-1058 SGVMDLAVFQVV
+1058 SGVMDVAIFQVV

-1081 NLQAS
+1081 KLQTA

-1110 HLTILREL
+1110 HRRIRSEL
-1118 DLPAGRGKRY
+1118 AMAADRGKRY
-1128 SWGYPAIPSLEDHRK
+1128 SWGYPAVPSLEDHRK

-1183 VVPQAR
+1183 AVPQAR

>member
-1 MGGEEDGRKPGEGEE
+1 MI
-16 QERRMV
+16 

-28 DAMAKR
+28 DALAQR

-49 NLTAQDYGGPATE
+49 NLTAGDYGGKATE
-62 GLNDYLAIVKPGVI
+62 GLNDYLVLVKPSVI
-76 AGVHRAF
+76 TDVHRAF
-83 LAAGVDVIITCSFRA
+83 LEAGVDVIITCSFRA
-98 NRITLAEYGLG
+98 NRITLAEYGLQDKVPEIT
-109 GRVLEVTTAAARLA
+109 RTAAQLA
-123 RSAADEFATPDQPRY
+123 RRAADDFSTPEKPRF

-144 PTGRLPSADDPE
+144 PTGKLPSADDPE
-156 LSNISFDE
+156 LSNITFDE
-164 LADIAREQAVGLIG
+164 LADIAREQAVGLIEG
-178 GGVDALVIETSQD
+178 GTDAIVIETSQD
-191 LLELKSAVAGIHSAF
+191 LVEVKSAVAGIHKAF

-230 TDITAVAAIL
+230 TDITAVTAVL
-240 ERLPVEVIG
+240 ERMPVEIVG

-257 HMREPVRY
+257 HMRESVRY
-265 LCEHTTKFVSVIPN
+265 LCEHTSKFVSVIPN
-279 AGLPLNIDGRAVYT
+279 AGVPLNVEGRAVYT
-293 LEPEP
+293 LDPEP
-298 FARGLAEFAESFG
+298 FAHDLAEFAESYG
-311 ANVVG
+311 ANIVG
-316 GCCGTTPEHLRRLV
+316 GCCGTTPEHLALLVRRIN
-330 ELVGGKAPRPRT
+330 GRPPLARH
-342 VTPAPELASA
+342 VRPEPDLSSA

-359 QVPPPLLIGERLNT
+359 QTPPPLLIGERLNT
-373 QGSRKVKELLLAEDF
+373 QGSRKVKELLMAEDF
-388 ETLVRVGREQT
+388 EALAQIGCDQT

-408 CTALTERANEADL
+408 CTALTERADEADL
-421 MRRLV
+421 IRRLV
-426 HKLALSVDA
+426 HKVALAVDA
-435 PLVIDSTEAA
+435 PLVVDSTEAA

-469 RRIDSYV
+469 RRIDAYV
-476 PLAKRHGAALIAL
+476 PLAKAYGAALIAL
-489 TIDEQGMAKTAER
+489 TIDEQGMAKTADR
-502 KLEIARRIHEIV
+502 KLEVARRIHDIV
-514 TGEFGL
+514 TGEFGMKP
-520 ATEDLVFDLLT
+520 EDLVFDLLT

-536 GEEEYVRSAVETIEG
+536 GEEEFARSAIETIEG
-551 IRRVKQAL
+551 IHRVKEAL
-559 PGAFVSLGVSN
+559 PGTFLSLGVSN
-570 VSFGLSPAARA
+570 VSFGLAPAARA
-581 AVNSVFLY
+581 TLNSVFLY

-604 QITPYADIPARD
+604 QITPYADIPARE
-616 RELAEDL
+616 RGLAEDL

-638 FEGAAVRAEAA
+638 FEGAAAKAEGP
-649 DESGRL
+649 DESARL

-660 IAWRVIHRKRENLEA
+660 IPWRILHRKREHMEE
-675 EIDALVQERLQAA
+675 EIDALMAERMGAA
-688 GRPAGAQLPN
+688 GVAADRAVPN
-698 PYSNRIA
+698 PDSNRIA

-710 TILLPAMKQVGDMF
+710 AVLLPAMKEVGDLF

-730 LPFVLQSAEAMKHA
+730 LPFVLQSAEVMKRA
-744 VAHLEPY
+744 VTHLERY
-751 LERSGGVTKGKLVL
+751 LERAEGVTKGKLIL

-791 VDLGKQVPVETIVAK
+791 IDLGKQVPVETIVAR

-830 VVQELHRRNA
+830 VVQELHRRGA

-858 ILFAETEQPYAGGVF
+858 ILFAEEHQPYAGGVF

-878 FAGLEAMER
+878 FEGLSAMER
-887 LSDPA
+887 LRDPA
-892 RREAAIRENLREAQ
+892 LREEAIRANRIEA
-906 EDARPAPSRP
+906 EEEALPNKPAP
-916 AAGADVRSEV
+916 AAGAAWRSEV
-926 AGRRFTVPVPPKF
+926 SARRVPVPVPPRF
-939 GACVLREMPLDLVLD
+939 GVTVVREMPLKLVLE

-969 NAHGEEW
+969 NAHGAEW
-976 ERIRRDFS
+976 EKLKREFS
-984 ARLQTMKR
+984 SRLQELER
-992 EALRNPWLKPQ
+992 EALRNPWLHPQ

-1014 GDDLIIY
+1014 GDDLIVY
-1021 DPADA
+1021 DPTSI
-1026 GAYAPR
+1026 GSGKPR
-1032 EITRFTFPRQP
+1032 ERARFTFPRQP
-1043 EQEHL
+1043 EQERL
-1048 CLADYFAPVD
+1048 SLADYFAPVE

-1070 TVGREATARFE
+1070 TVGREATARIE
-1081 NLQAS
+1081 TLQSS

-1110 HLTILREL
+1110 HQLIRNEL
-1118 DLPAGRGKRY
+1118 KIPTDRGKRY

-1154 GMALTPAFQL
+1154 GMSLTPAYQL
-1164 VPEQSTA
+1164 IPEQSTA
-1171 AIVVHHPEAKYF
+1171 AIIVHHPEAKYF
-1183 VVPQAR
+1183 MVPQAR

>member
-1 MGGEEDGRKPGEGEE
+1 MIFDC
-16 QERRMV
+16 
-22 FERRYL
+22 RYM
-28 DAMAKR
+28 DALTQR

-49 NLTAQDYGGPATE
+49 NLTAEDYGGKATE
-62 GLNDYLAIVKPGVI
+62 GLNDYLTIVKPSVV

-83 LAAGVDVIITCSFRA
+83 LEAGVDVIITCSFRA
-98 NRITLAEYGLG
+98 NRITLKEYGLQDN
-109 GRVLEVTTAAARLA
+109 VLEITSATARLA
-123 RSAADEFATPDQPRY
+123 RQAADEFSTIAHPRF

-144 PTGRLPSADDPE
+144 PTGKLPSADDPE

-164 LADIAREQAVGLIG
+164 LVDIAREQAVGLIEG
-178 GGVDALVIETSQD
+178 GSDAIVLETSQD
-191 LLELKSAVAGIHSAF
+191 LVELRSAIIGVHKAF
-206 AETGKRVPIQAQVT
+206 AETGKRIPIQAQVT

-230 TDITAVAAIL
+230 TDITAVTAIL
-240 ERLPVEVIG
+240 ERLPVEIIG

-265 LCEHTTKFVSVIPN
+265 LCEHSTKFVSVIPN
-279 AGLPLNIDGRAVYT
+279 AGVPLNIDGRAVYT

-298 FARGLAEFAESFG
+298 FARELAEFAEKFG
-311 ANVVG
+311 ANIVG
-316 GCCGTTPEHLRRLV
+316 GCCGTTPDHLRRLV
-330 ELVGGKAPRPRT
+330 ELVGGKPPLPRT
-342 VTPAPELASA
+342 VQPAPELTSA
-352 MRAVPMR
+352 MRSVPMR
-359 QVPPPLLIGERLNT
+359 QIPPPLLIGERLNT

-388 ETLVRVGREQT
+388 ESLTQIGCEQT
-399 EGGAHALDV
+399 EGGAHTLDV
-408 CTALTERANEADL
+408 CTALTERTDEADL

-426 HKLALSVDA
+426 HKLALAVDA
-435 PLVIDSTEAA
+435 PLVIDSTEAS

-469 RRIDSYV
+469 KRIDSYV
-476 PLAKRHGAALIAL
+476 PLAKQYGAALIAL
-489 TIDEQGMAKTAER
+489 TIDEQGMAKTADR
-502 KLEIARRIHEIV
+502 KLKVARRIHDIV

-520 ATEDLVFDLLT
+520 APEDLVFDLLT

-536 GEEEYVRSAVETIEG
+536 GEEEFVRSAVETIEG
-551 IRRVKQAL
+551 IRRVKEAL
-559 PGAFVSLGVSN
+559 PGSFLSLGVSN
-570 VSFGLSPAARA
+570 VSFGLNPAARA
-581 AVNSVFLY
+581 VINSVFLY

-604 QITPYADIPARD
+604 QITPYAEIPARE

-623 IFARRPDALARLIAG
+623 IFARRADALARLIAG
-638 FEGAAVRAEAA
+638 FEGASAKAEGP
-649 DESGRL
+649 DESARM
-655 PLAER
+655 PLTER
-660 IAWRVIHRKRENLEA
+660 IPWRIIHRKRDHMEED
-675 EIDALVQERLQAA
+675 IDALMAERLKTAGFSA
-688 GRPAGAQLPN
+688 GRPIPN
-698 PYSNRIA
+698 PDSNRIA

-710 TILLPAMKQVGDMF
+710 AVLLPAMKEVGDLF

-730 LPFVLQSAEAMKHA
+730 LPFVLQSAEVMKRA
-744 VAHLEPY
+744 VTHLERY
-751 LERSGGVTKGKLVL
+751 LEQAAGGSKGKLVL

-782 ILANNGFTV
+782 ILVNNGFTV
-791 VDLGKQVPVETIVAK
+791 VDLGKQVPVETIVEK

-830 VVQELHRRNA
+830 VVQELHRKGA

-858 ILFAETEQPYAGGVF
+858 ILFAEEHQPYAGGVF

-878 FAGLEAMER
+878 FEGLSTMER
-887 LSDPA
+887 LRDPA
-892 RREAAIRENLREAQ
+892 QREETIRTNRIEAEE
-906 EDARPAPSRP
+906 EDRPTKAPPAP
-916 AAGADVRSEV
+916 GADIRSEV
-926 AGRRFTVPVPPKF
+926 AAHRVPIPVPPSY
-939 GACVLREMPLDLVLD
+939 GARVVREMPLNLVLE

-969 NAHGEEW
+969 NAHGKEW
-976 ERIRRDFS
+976 EKLQKEFS
-984 ARLQTMKR
+984 SRLQAMKR
-992 EALRNPWLKPQ
+992 EALRKPWLHPQ

-1014 GDDLIIY
+1014 GDDLIVY
-1021 DPADA
+1021 DPAPA
-1026 GAYAPR
+1026 GPGAPK
-1032 EITRFTFPRQP
+1032 EIARFTFPRQP
-1043 EQEHL
+1043 EQERL

-1058 SGVMDLAVFQVV
+1058 SGVMDLVVFQVV

-1081 NLQAS
+1081 KMQSA
-1086 DEYSEGYFLHG
+1086 DQYSEGYYLHG

-1110 HLTILREL
+1110 HQLIRKEL
-1118 DLPAGRGKRY
+1118 GLAADRGKRY

-1154 GMALTPAFQL
+1154 GMALTTAFQL

-1171 AIVVHHPEAKYF
+1171 AIVVHHPEARYF

>member
-1 MGGEEDGRKPGEGEE
+1 VPEGRGGVEGRES
-16 QERRMV
+16 RME

-49 NLTAQDYGGPATE
+49 NLSAEDYGGGKTE
-62 GLNDYLAIVKPGVI
+62 GLNDYLALVNPGVI
-76 AGVHRAF
+76 TGVHRAF
-83 LAAGVDVIITCSFRA
+83 LEAGVDVIITCSFRA
-98 NRITLAEYGLG
+98 NRITLKEYGLQD
-109 GRVLEVTTAAARLA
+109 RVLEITRAAAKLA
-123 RSAADEFATPDQPRY
+123 RAAADEFSAPDRPRF

-144 PTGRLPSADDPE
+144 PTGKLPSADDPE

-164 LADIAREQAVGLIG
+164 LVDVAREQAVGLIEG
-178 GGVDALVIETSQD
+178 GSDAIVLETSQD
-191 LLELKSAVAGIHSAF
+191 LVELRSAILGVQAAF
-206 AETGKRVPIQAQVT
+206 AQTGKRVPIQAQAT

-230 TDITAVAAIL
+230 TDISAVAAVL
-240 ERLPVEVIG
+240 ERMPVEVIG
-249 LNCSTGPE
+249 MNCSTGPE

-265 LCEHTTKFVSVIPN
+265 LCGHSAKFVSVIPN
-279 AGLPLNIDGRAVYT
+279 AGVPLNVDGRAVYA

-298 FARGLAEFAESFG
+298 FARDLAEFALSYG

-316 GCCGTTPEHLRRLV
+316 GCCGTTPAHLARLV
-330 ELVGGKAPRPRT
+330 ELVGGKPPLARAVR
-342 VTPAPELASA
+342 PAPELASA

-359 QVPPPLLIGERLNT
+359 QVPPPLLIGERLNA

-388 ETLVRVGREQT
+388 DALLQIGSEQV
-399 EGGAHALDV
+399 EGGAHTLDV
-408 CTALTERANEADL
+408 CTALTERADEADL

-426 HKLALSVDA
+426 HKLALAVDA
-435 PLVIDSTEAA
+435 PLVIDSTEPSA
-445 VVEAAL
+445 VEAAL
-451 KAAPGRCL
+451 QAAPGRCL

-469 RRIDSYV
+469 KRIDAYA
-476 PLAKRHGAALIAL
+476 PLAKRYGAALIAL
-489 TIDEQGMAKTAER
+489 AIDEQGMAKTAER
-502 KLEIARRIHEIV
+502 KLEIARRIHDIV

-520 ATEDLVFDLLT
+520 ASGDLAFDVLT

-536 GEEEYVRSAVETIEG
+536 GEEEFARSAIETIEG
-551 IRRVKQAL
+551 IRRVKEAL
-559 PGAFVSLGVSN
+559 PDSFLSLGVSN
-570 VSFGLSPAARA
+570 VSFGLAPAARA
-581 AVNSVFLY
+581 VLNSVFLY
-589 HCVQAG
+589 HCVRAG

-604 QITPYADIPARD
+604 QITPYADIPADQRG
-616 RELAEDL
+616 LAEDL

-638 FEGAAVRAEAA
+638 FEGAAVRAEGP
-649 DESGRL
+649 DESARL
-655 PLAER
+655 PLADR
-660 IAWRVIHRKRENLEA
+660 IPWRIIHRKRENLEE
-675 EIDALVQERLQAA
+675 EIDALVAERMRAA
-688 GRPAGAQLPN
+688 GVPADRPVPN
-698 PYSNRIA
+698 PDSSRIA
-705 VEILN
+705 VDILN
-710 TILLPAMKQVGDMF
+710 TVLLPAMKEVGDLF

-730 LPFVLQSAEAMKHA
+730 LPFVLQSAEAMKRA
-744 VAHLEPY
+744 VNRLEGY

-791 VDLGKQVPVETIVAK
+791 VDLGKQVPVETIVE
-806 AAEEKADAI
+806 AAAREEADAI

-830 VVQELHRRNA
+830 VVQELDRRGA

-858 ILFAETEQPYAGGVF
+858 ILFVEERRPYAGGVF
-873 YCKDA
+873 YCRDA
-878 FAGLEAMER
+878 FEGLEMMEQLR
-887 LSDPA
+887 DPA
-892 RREAAIRENLREAQ
+892 RRGEAIRTNRDEAEGEKRPVPSPAEKGSRPRSEAAVHRVPI
-906 EDARPAPSRP
+906 
-916 AAGADVRSEV
+916 
-926 AGRRFTVPVPPKF
+926 PVPPSY
-939 GACVLREMPLDLVLD
+939 GARVMREMPLELVLE

-976 ERIRRDFS
+976 GRLKREFS
-984 ARLQTMKR
+984 ARLQTMIH
-992 EALRNPWLKPQ
+992 EALRDPWLRPQ

-1014 GDDLIIY
+1014 GDDLIVY
-1021 DPADA
+1021 DPASIKKA
-1026 GAYAPR
+1026 KPR
-1032 EITRFTFPRQP
+1032 ELVRFTFPRQP
-1043 EQEHL
+1043 EQERL

-1081 NLQAS
+1081 RLQAS
-1086 DEYSEGYFLHG
+1086 DRYSDGYFLHG

-1110 HLTILREL
+1110 HQAIRNEL
-1118 DLPAGRGKRY
+1118 GMHPDQGKRY

-1143 VFDLLPAEKEL
+1143 VFDLLPAEQEL

-1183 VVPQAR
+1183 LVPQAR

>member
-1 MGGEEDGRKPGEGEE
+1 MEVRL
-16 QERRMV
+16 ERSMI
-22 FERRYL
+22 FERKYL
-28 DAMAKR
+28 DALSRR

-49 NLTAQDYGGPATE
+49 NLTAEDYGGRATE
-62 GLNDYLAIVKPGVI
+62 GLNDYLALVKPSVI
-76 AGVHRAF
+76 TGVHRAF
-83 LAAGVDVIITCSFRA
+83 LEAGVDVIITCSFRA
-98 NRITLAEYGLG
+98 NRITLSEYGLQ
-109 GRVLEVTTAAARLA
+109 GRVHEITLATARLA
-123 RSAADEFATPDQPRY
+123 RQAADEFSTVAKPRF

-144 PTGRLPSADDPE
+144 PTGKLPSADDPE

-164 LADIAREQAVGLIG
+164 LADIAREQAIGLIEG
-178 GGVDALVIETSQD
+178 GSDAIVLETSQD
-191 LLELKSAVAGIHSAF
+191 LLELKASIIGLQTAF

-230 TDITAVAAIL
+230 TDITAVAAVL
-240 ERLPVEVIG
+240 ERLPVEVVG

-265 LCEHTTKFVSVIPN
+265 LCEHTAKFVSVIPN

-293 LEPEP
+293 LDPEP
-298 FARGLAEFAESFG
+298 FALALAEFAEKFG

-316 GCCGTTPEHLRRLV
+316 GCCGTTPAHLQRLV
-330 ELVGGKAPRPRT
+330 ELVGGMPRKPRAPI
-342 VTPAPELASA
+342 PAPELTSA
-352 MRAVPMR
+352 MRAVAMR
-359 QVPPPLLIGERLNT
+359 QTPPPLLIGERLNA
-373 QGSRKVKELLLAEDF
+373 QGSRKVKELLLAENFDAL
-388 ETLVRVGREQT
+388 TQTGCEQT

-408 CTALTERANEADL
+408 STALTERADEADL

-426 HKLALSVDA
+426 HKLALAVDA
-435 PLVIDSTEAA
+435 PLVIDSTEAT

-451 KAAPGRCL
+451 KAAPGRC
-459 INSINLEGGR
+459 IVNSINLEGGR
-469 RRIDSYV
+469 GRIDSFV
-476 PLAKRHGAALIAL
+476 PLARAHGAALIAL
-489 TIDEQGMAKTAER
+489 TIDEQGMAKTSER
-502 KLEIARRIHEIV
+502 KLEAARRIHAIV

-520 ATEDLVFDLLT
+520 APEDLIFDVLT

-536 GEEEYVRSAVETIEG
+536 GDEEYARSALETIEG

-559 PGAFVSLGVSN
+559 PGVFTSLGVSN
-570 VSFGLSPAARA
+570 VSFGLAPAARA
-581 AVNSVFLY
+581 VLNSVFLY

-604 QITPYADIPARD
+604 QITPYADIPARE

-623 IFARRPDALARLIAG
+623 LFARRSDALSRLIAA
-638 FEGAAVRAEAA
+638 FEGVAAKAEAP
-649 DESGRL
+649 DEAARL

-660 IAWRVIHRKRENLEA
+660 IPWRIVHRKREHIEE
-675 EIDALVQERLQAA
+675 EIDALMAERLT
-688 GRPAGAQLPN
+688 PAGASGARPI
-698 PYSNRIA
+698 PSPESNRVA
-705 VEILN
+705 LEILN
-710 TILLPAMKQVGDMF
+710 GTLLPAMKEMGDLF
-724 GKGELI
+724 GTGELI
-730 LPFVLQSAEAMKHA
+730 LPFVLQSAEVMKRA
-744 VAHLEPY
+744 VTHLENY
-751 LERSGGVTKGKLVL
+751 LERAEGVTKGKLVL

-791 VDLGKQVPVETIVAK
+791 IDLGKQVPVETIVAR

-830 VVQELHRRNA
+830 VVQELQRRGA
-840 RTPVLIGGAAINR
+840 HTPVLIGGAAINR
-853 SFGRR
+853 TFGRR
-858 ILFAETEQPYAGGVF
+858 ILFAQEHQPYAGGVF

-878 FAGLEAMER
+878 FEGLATMER
-887 LSDPA
+887 LRDPA
-892 RREAAIRENLREAQ
+892 KREDAIRTNRIEA
-906 EDARPAPSRP
+906 EEERVPAAVAPAPG
-916 AAGADVRSEV
+916 AAPRSEV
-926 AGRRFTVPVPPKF
+926 ATRRAPVPVPPSY
-939 GACVLREMPLDLVLD
+939 GARVVREMPLSEVFDC
-954 RLDRDE
+954 LDRDE
-960 LYRLSWGAK
+960 LFRLSWGAK
-969 NAHGEEW
+969 NAHGTGW
-976 ERIRRDFS
+976 ERLRKEFAD
-984 ARLQTMKR
+984 RLEKMTR
-992 EALRNPWLKPQ
+992 EALREKWLWPQ

-1014 GDDLIIY
+1014 GDDLIVY
-1021 DPADA
+1021 DPASA
-1026 GAYAPR
+1026 GEGTPR
-1032 EITRFTFPRQP
+1032 ALARFTFPRQP
-1043 EQEHL
+1043 EQERL

-1058 SGVMDLAVFQVV
+1058 SGVMDLVIFQVV

-1081 NLQAS
+1081 KLQTA
-1086 DEYSEGYFLHG
+1086 DEYSEGYYLHG

-1110 HLTILREL
+1110 HRVIRREL
-1118 DLPAGRGKRY
+1118 SLTAARGKRY

-1183 VVPQAR
+1183 MVPQAR

>member
-1 MGGEEDGRKPGEGEE
+1 MI
-16 QERRMV
+16 
-22 FERRYL
+22 FERKYL
-28 DAMAKR
+28 DALAER

-49 NLTAQDYGGPATE
+49 NLTADDYGGRATE
-62 GLNDYLAIVKPGVI
+62 GLNDYLAIVKPSVI
-76 AGVHRAF
+76 TGVHRAF
-83 LAAGVDVIITCSFRA
+83 LEVGVDVIITCSFRS
-98 NRITLAEYGLG
+98 NRITLKEYGLQD
-109 GRVLEVTTAAARLA
+109 RVLEITRAAAKLA
-123 RSAADEFATPDQPRY
+123 RQAADEFSTPARPRF

-144 PTGRLPSADDPE
+144 PTGKLPSAEDPE

-164 LADIAREQAVGLIG
+164 LADIAREQAVGLIEG
-178 GGVDALVIETSQD
+178 GSDALVIETSQD
-191 LLELKSAVAGIHSAF
+191 LVELKSAIAGITKAF
-206 AETGKRVPIQAQVT
+206 AETGKRLPIQAQVT

-249 LNCSTGPE
+249 VNCSTGPE

-265 LCEHTTKFVSVIPN
+265 LCEHSAKFVSVIPN

-298 FARGLAEFAESFG
+298 FALGLAEFAEKFG
-311 ANVVG
+311 ANIVG
-316 GCCGTTPEHLRRLV
+316 GCCGTTPAHLARLV
-330 ELVGGKAPRPRT
+330 ERIGGRAPTRRAA
-342 VTPAPELASA
+342 TPAPELSSA
-352 MRAVPMR
+352 MRAVAMR
-359 QVPPPLLIGERLNT
+359 QSPPPLLIGERLNT

-388 ETLVRVGREQT
+388 ESLLQIGCDQT
-399 EGGAHALDV
+399 EGGAHALDI
-408 CTALTERANEADL
+408 CTALTERADEGDL

-426 HKLALSVDA
+426 HKLALAVDA
-435 PLVIDSTEAA
+435 PIVVDSTEVS
-445 VVEAAL
+445 VVETAL

-469 RRIDSYV
+469 KRIDSFV
-476 PLAKRHGAALIAL
+476 PLAKQYGAALIAL

-520 ATEDLVFDLLT
+520 APEDLVFDLLT

-536 GEEEYVRSAVETIEG
+536 GEEEFARSAVETIEG
-551 IRRVKQAL
+551 IRRVKEAL
-559 PGAFVSLGVSN
+559 PGSFVSLGVSN
-570 VSFGLSPAARA
+570 VSFGLAPAARA
-581 AVNSVFLY
+581 ALNSVFLY

-604 QITPYADIPARD
+604 QITPYADIPARE

-623 IFARRPDALARLIAG
+623 IFARRPDGLARLITG
-638 FEGAAVRAEAA
+638 FEGAAVKAEGPDQTA
-649 DESGRL
+649 RL

-660 IAWRVIHRKRENLEA
+660 IPWRIVHRKRERIEE
-675 EIDALVQERLQAA
+675 EIDALMAQRLQK
-688 GRPAGAQLPN
+688 AGASVEKPVPN
-698 PYSNRIA
+698 PDSNRVA

-710 TILLPAMKQVGDMF
+710 AVLLPAMKEVGDLF

-730 LPFVLQSAEAMKHA
+730 LPFVLQSAEVMKRA
-744 VAHLEPY
+744 VTHLERY
-751 LERSGGVTKGKLVL
+751 LERAGGVTKGKLVL

-791 VDLGKQVPVETIVAK
+791 IDLGKQVPVETIVAK
-806 AAEEKADAI
+806 AAEEMADAI

-830 VVQELHRRNA
+830 VVQELHRKGA

-858 ILFAETEQPYAGGVF
+858 ILFAEERRPYAGGVF

-878 FAGLEAMER
+878 FEGLETMER
-887 LSDPA
+887 LRDPA
-892 RREAAIRENLREAQ
+892 RREDAIRANRVEAEEEN
-906 EDARPAPSRP
+906 RPATVPP
-916 AAGADVRSEV
+916 AAGAALRSEV
-926 AGRRFTVPVPPKF
+926 AARRVSIPVPPSF
-939 GACVLREMPLDLVLD
+939 GVHVVREMPLHLVLE

-969 NAHGEEW
+969 NAHGAEW
-976 ERIRRDFS
+976 ERLKKEFS
-984 ARLQTMKR
+984 ARLQKMER
-992 EALRNPWLKPQ
+992 EALREKWLRPQ

-1014 GDDLIIY
+1014 GDDLIVY
-1021 DPADA
+1021 DPASIGQ
-1026 GAYAPR
+1026 GAPS
-1032 EITRFTFPRQP
+1032 EISRFAFPRQP
-1043 EQEHL
+1043 EQERL
-1048 CLADYFAPVD
+1048 CLADYFAPAD

-1070 TVGREATARFE
+1070 TVGREATVRFE
-1081 NLQAS
+1081 KLQSA

-1110 HLTILREL
+1110 HQMTRKEL
-1118 DLPAGRGKRY
+1118 GLSADRGKRY

-1171 AIVVHHPEAKYF
+1171 AIVVHHPEARYF

>member
-1 MGGEEDGRKPGEGEE
+1 MI
-16 QERRMV
+16 

-28 DAMAKR
+28 ETMAQR

-49 NLTAQDYGGPATE
+49 NLTAEDYGGKATE
-62 GLNDYLAIVKPGVI
+62 GLNDYLVIVKPSVVT
-76 AGVHRAF
+76 GVHRAF
-83 LAAGVDVIITCSFRA
+83 LEAGVDVIITCSFRA
-98 NRITLAEYGLG
+98 NRITLKEYGLQD
-109 GRVLEVTTAAARLA
+109 RVLEITRAAARLA
-123 RSAADEFATPDQPRY
+123 RQSADEFSTPRRQRF
-138 VIGTIG
+138 VVGTIG
-144 PTGRLPSADDPE
+144 PTGKLPSADDPD
-156 LSNISFDE
+156 LSNISFNE
-164 LADIAREQAVGLIG
+164 LADIAREQAVGLIEG
-178 GGVDALVIETSQD
+178 GSDAIVIETSQD
-191 LLELKSAVAGIHSAF
+191 LVELRSAIIGVHKAF
-206 AETGKRVPIQAQVT
+206 AETGKRIPIQAQVT

-257 HMREPVRY
+257 HMREPARY
-265 LCEHTTKFVSVIPN
+265 LCEHSTKFVSVIPN
-279 AGLPLNIDGRAVYT
+279 AGVPLNIDGRAVYT

-298 FARGLAEFAESFG
+298 FARELAEFAEKFG

-316 GCCGTTPEHLRRLV
+316 GCCGTTPAHLARLV
-330 ELVGGKAPRPRT
+330 ELVGGKAPLPHAIQ
-342 VTPAPELASA
+342 PAPELTSA
-352 MRAVPMR
+352 MCAFPMR
-359 QVPPPLLIGERLNT
+359 QIPPPLLIGERLNT
-373 QGSRKVKELLLAEDF
+373 QGSRKVKELLLADDF
-388 ETLVRVGREQT
+388 DTLGQIGCEQT

-408 CTALTERANEADL
+408 CTALTERADEADL

-435 PLVIDSTEAA
+435 PLVIDSTEEV

-451 KAAPGRCL
+451 QAAPGRCL

-469 RRIDSYV
+469 KRIDSYV
-476 PLAKRHGAALIAL
+476 PLAKEYGAALIAL
-489 TIDEQGMAKTAER
+489 AIDEQGMAKTAQR
-502 KLEIARRIHEIV
+502 KVEIARRIHGIV

-520 ATEDLVFDLLT
+520 APEDLVFDLLT

-536 GEEEYVRSAVETIEG
+536 GEEEFARSAIETIEG
-551 IRRVKQAL
+551 IRRVKEAL
-559 PGAFVSLGVSN
+559 PGSFTSLGVSN
-570 VSFGLSPAARA
+570 VSFGLTPAARA
-581 AVNSVFLY
+581 VLNSVFLY

-604 QITPYADIPARD
+604 QITPYADIPARE

-623 IFARRPDALARLIAG
+623 IFARRADALARLIAG
-638 FEGAAVRAEAA
+638 FEGAAAKAEAP

-660 IAWRVIHRKRENLEA
+660 IPWRIIHRKREHMEE
-675 EIDALVQERLQAA
+675 EIDALMAERLPAPASPCGPGTAA
-688 GRPAGAQLPN
+688 GVSVERTVPN
-698 PYSNRIA
+698 PDSNRIA

-710 TILLPAMKQVGDMF
+710 AVLLPAMKEVGDLF
-724 GKGELI
+724 GRGELI
-730 LPFVLQSAEAMKHA
+730 LPFVLQSAEVMKRA
-744 VAHLEPY
+744 VTHLERY
-751 LERSGGVTKGKLVL
+751 LERAGGVTKGKLVL

-791 VDLGKQVPVETIVAK
+791 IDLGKQVPVETIVAK

-830 VVQELHRRNA
+830 VVQELHRKGA
-840 RTPVLIGGAAINR
+840 QTPVLIGGAAINR

-858 ILFAETEQPYAGGVF
+858 ILFTEEHQPYAGGVF

-878 FAGLEAMER
+878 FEGLETMER
-887 LSDPA
+887 LRDPA
-892 RREAAIRENLREAQ
+892 RREETIRANQIEA
-906 EDARPAPSRP
+906 EDEKRPIPVSI
-916 AAGADVRSEV
+916 AAGTPPRSDV
-926 AGRRFTVPVPPKF
+926 AARRVPIPVPPSY
-939 GACVLREMPLDLVLD
+939 GVRVLGEMPLNLVLE

-976 ERIRRDFS
+976 ERLKREFS
-984 ARLQTMKR
+984 SRLQAMKR
-992 EALRNPWLKPQ
+992 EALRDPWLRPQ

-1014 GDDLIIY
+1014 GDDLIVY
-1021 DPADA
+1021 DPASA
-1026 GAYAPR
+1026 KEKTPR
-1032 EITRFTFPRQP
+1032 ELVRFSFPRQP
-1043 EQEHL
+1043 EQDRL

-1058 SGVMDLAVFQVV
+1058 SGMMDLAVFQVV

-1081 NLQAS
+1081 KLQSA
-1086 DEYSEGYFLHG
+1086 DEYSDGYFLHG

-1110 HLTILREL
+1110 HQIIRKEL
-1118 DLPAGRGKRY
+1118 KLPPDQGKRY

-1171 AIVVHHPEAKYF
+1171 AIVIHHPEARYF
-1183 VVPQAR
+1183 LVPQAR